1 MLNITVDWT
10 WTWWVVLVMIVD
22 ITIRALSPSTNDPT
36 TAVHGLSH
44 VSALLGELVAH
55 PPRPSAFRDDDGH
68 VYIADRAKDM
78 LIYKGYN
85 VYPRE
90 LEEILVTHP
99 DVAQAAVVAREA
111 GVVGQEPVAFV
122 VARDGREVDVDAV
135 MTYVAEQVL
144 PYKKIRDVVVIDAL
158 PTSAAGKIQKVAL
171 RTRLRESE
179 ELHHA

>member
-1 MLNITVDWT
+1 MRGPQVTAGYLHHPEITAEQYVDGWLDT
-10 WTWWVVLVMIVD
+10 GD
-22 ITIRALSPSTNDPT
+22 I
-36 TAVHGLSH
+36 
-44 VSALLGELVAH
+44 
-55 PPRPSAFRDDDGH
+55 AFRDDDGY

-99 DVAQAAVVAREA
+99 DIASAAVVARDA

-122 VARDGREVDVDAV
+122 VAEEGHDIDAQGV
-135 MTYVAEQVL
+135 MTFVAEKVL
-144 PYKKIRDVVVIDAL
+144 PYKKIRDVFTVDAL

-171 RTRLRESE
+171 R
-179 ELHHA
+179 ELVSTSKEPARHA